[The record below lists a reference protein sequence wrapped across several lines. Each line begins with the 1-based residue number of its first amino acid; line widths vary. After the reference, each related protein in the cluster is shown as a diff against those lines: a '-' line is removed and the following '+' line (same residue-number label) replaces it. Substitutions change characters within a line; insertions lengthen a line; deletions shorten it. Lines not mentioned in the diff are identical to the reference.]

1 MCFVNFIIV
10 SPVLLFLSRLFLQRL
25 QNSTS
30 WQLVAQRFRES
41 VEMSLKTFFGVE
53 TSVAVRLLENSL

>member
-1 MCFVNFIIV
+1 MKFIIV

-30 WQLVAQRFRES
+30 WQLVAQRFRET
-41 VEMSLKTFFGVE
+41 VEMSLETFHGAE